1 MPALHQ
7 LMRCYPWLQVV
18 PVISDDPLFDWLR
31 GTVADVAL
39 NYADWSD
46 RDAFVA
52 GPPEMTQNAVCGFL
66 RAGMDPGWVHHDELE
81 AQGDG

>member
-7 LMRCYPWLQVV
+7 LTRCYRWLQVV
-18 PVISDDPLFDWLR
+18 PVVSDDPLFDGLR
-31 GTVADVAL
+31 GSVADVGP
-39 NYADWSD
+39 NYADWSG

-52 GPPEMTQNAVCGFL
+52 GPPEMTQNAVFWFL
-66 RAGMDPGWVHHDELE
+66 WAGMDPSRVHHDELE